1 MSDNKLNEEKYTEDN
16 LGDII
21 SFSNKSGTYRDER
34 IVHVFCRV
42 CSAQFIGPIRE
53 AGGFL
58 GGHDVFHAWEMKDAV
73 LTAGGYGA

>member
-1 MSDNKLNEEKYTEDN
+1 MSKNEEKYTEDN

-34 IVHVFCRV
+34 IVHVF
-42 CSAQFIGPIRE
+42 FRE